1 MDAEVDIGGG
11 IKAVGMQAIVGA
23 MRVISAVLELVCVY
37 KYSNGRHRYTCLPIC
52 VTLCALKCVCVCQH
66 TQKCVQVCP

>member
-1 MDAEVDIGGG
+1 VDAEVDIGGG

-37 KYSNGRHRYTCLPIC
+37 KYITADTDIR
-52 VTLCALKCVCVCQH
+52 
-66 TQKCVQVCP
+66 VCPYASHSAH

>member
-1 MDAEVDIGGG
+1 VSEVVDAEVDIGGG

-37 KYSNGRHRYTCLPIC
+37 KYITADTDIR
-52 VTLCALKCVCVCQH
+52 
-66 TQKCVQVCP
+66 VCPYASHSAH